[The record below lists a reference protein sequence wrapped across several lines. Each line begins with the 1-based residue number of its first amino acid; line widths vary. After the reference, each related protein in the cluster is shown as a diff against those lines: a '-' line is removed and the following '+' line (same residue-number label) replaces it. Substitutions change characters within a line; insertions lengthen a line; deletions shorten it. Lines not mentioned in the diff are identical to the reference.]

1 MKLYV
6 IRHGETNMG
15 KKELIAT
22 EEEPLN
28 ENGIIQ
34 AKKIGEDLR
43 KLDIQIIYC
52 SPIERAKHTLELF
65 NLDKNIPI
73 VIDNRI
79 KERNMGIYERIEF
92 SKLDWDVFWGY
103 DSEEKYKEVESMKS
117 VYQRVSNFLNELK
130 EKHGNESI
138 LLVTHGGVIRTIDWY
153 FKGITNQTFQCE
165 NCKIY
170 EYELENSYDI

>member
-43 KLDIQIIYC
+43 KLDIHTIHC

-65 NLDKNIPI
+65 NLDKNIP
-73 VIDNRI
+73 VIIDERI
-79 KERNMGIYERIEF
+79 KERNMGIYENIPF
-92 SKLDWDVFWGY
+92 KNLDWNIF
-103 DSEEKYKEVESMKS
+103 
-117 VYQRVSNFLNELK
+117 
-130 EKHGNESI
+130 
-138 LLVTHGGVIRTIDWY
+138 
-153 FKGITNQTFQCE
+153 
-165 NCKIY
+165 
-170 EYELENSYDI
+170 